1 MAYVVMAYIAM
12 AYIVMVRC
20 NPAEHM
26 AQDMANLL
34 ASGREIDL
42 GDVCDVQHLPLVLAE
57 A

>member
-1 MAYVVMAYIAM
+1 MMQHAGYVPQFVQY
-12 AYIVMVRC
+12 MVRC